1 MVKFFYFLRYFFSM
15 ESKIPIVITKEDCH
29 RCHELKDWLNEHDVR
44 YIERDIN
51 DEEFVHELL
60 HDDNFLKTFCD
71 ADGCIVNTPVVIHKG
86 KYWFKELW
94 GVSGLREKEAKNLFG
109 VK

>member
-1 MVKFFYFLRYFFSM
+1 MSEM
-15 ESKIPIVITKEDCH
+15 KIPIIITKEGCH
-29 RCHELKDWLNEHDVR
+29 RCHELKEWLNENSVN
-44 YIERDIN
+44 YVERDIN

-71 ADGCIVNTPVVIHKG
+71 ADGCIVNTPVVIMKG

-94 GVSGLREKEAKNLFG
+94 GVDGLRQKEVKKLFG
-109 VK
+109 IK

>member
-1 MVKFFYFLRYFFSM
+1 MSEMKV
-15 ESKIPIVITKEDCH
+15 PIIITKEGCH
-29 RCHELKDWLNEHDVR
+29 RCHELKEWLNENSANYV
-44 YIERDIN
+44 ERDIN

-71 ADGCIVNTPVVIHKG
+71 ADGCIVNTPVVIMKG

-94 GVSGLREKEAKNLFG
+94 GVDGLRQKEAKKLFG
-109 VK
+109 IK

>member
-1 MVKFFYFLRYFFSM
+1 M
-15 ESKIPIVITKEDCH
+15 SKANIPIIITKEDCH
-29 RCHELKDWLNEHDVR
+29 RCIELKGWMKKNDVK
-44 YIERDIN
+44 YIERDID

-60 HDDNFLKTFCD
+60 QDKNFLGTFCD
-71 ADGCIVNTPVVIHKG
+71 ADGCIVNTPAVLHKG

-94 GVSGLREKEAKNLFG
+94 GVSGLRIKQAKKLFD

>member
-1 MVKFFYFLRYFFSM
+1 
-15 ESKIPIVITKEDCH
+15 
-29 RCHELKDWLNEHDVR
+29 
-44 YIERDIN
+44 
-51 DEEFVHELL
+51 VHELL

-71 ADGCIVNTPVVIHKG
+71 VDGCIVNTPVVIHKG

-94 GVSGLREKEAKNLFG
+94 GISGLREKEAKKLFG